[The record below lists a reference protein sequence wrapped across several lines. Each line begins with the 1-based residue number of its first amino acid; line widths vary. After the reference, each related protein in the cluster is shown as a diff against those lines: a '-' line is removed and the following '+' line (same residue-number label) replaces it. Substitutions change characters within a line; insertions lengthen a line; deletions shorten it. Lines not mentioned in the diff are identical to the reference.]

1 MSGLT
6 AKEQADLF
14 KEIRADEAAG
24 KLEDAHGT
32 AAQKEAYRRI
42 LEEKAQAQV
51 VDKEKGSE
59 RER

>member
-1 MSGLT
+1 MPGLT

-14 KEIRADEAAG
+14 KEIRADEVAG

-32 AAQKEAYRRI
+32 AAQREAYRRI
-42 LEEKAQAQV
+42 LEEKAQAQLA
-51 VDKEKGSE
+51 DREKGSE